1 MSGWY
6 GHRRCIFY
14 LETIIHEATLPYF
27 HHSTDEEN
35 GLKSFFF
42 PSVQYALVVE
52 TQLYLGKYKQ
62 NGVSQEELA
71 AVWDLGMSKGKKVG
85 PWDISK
91 QE

>member
-1 MSGWY
+1 M
-6 GHRRCIFY
+6 
-14 LETIIHEATLPYF
+14 
-27 HHSTDEEN
+27 
-35 GLKSFFF
+35 
-42 PSVQYALVVE
+42 VE